1 MQQAP
6 SLTKFYTSCKASN
19 ISSNRHFPPISQ
31 LTLFCFVFLIKFLC
45 DISRQLAASIT
56 SVWQGKVTLKMH
68 HTWQDPYSELCL
80 LTSRVHQL
88 HWPLQFN
95 HSWRIEPNRLV
106 NARTSTTPW
115 VHWINSDLGC
125 DVVYWKLNLEGKS
138 CRNVARLRLCFS
150 TVNMLV
156 NHFPYW

>member
-6 SLTKFYTSCKASN
+6 SNQVL
-19 ISSNRHFPPISQ
+19 HQ
-31 LTLFCFVFLIKFLC
+31 LQSFKHQFKQTFSPNFTVDFVLFFLIKFLC

-95 HSWRIEPNRLV
+95 HSWRI
-106 NARTSTTPW
+106 STTPW